1 MYPDVLCA
9 MINRLFCFYLLIGL
23 QALGLGCTG
32 NESQA
37 PVSDEP
43 KNSPLSF
50 TDITERAGFG
60 GFEHITG
67 ETGEKYFPEAMGAGV
82 ALIDYN
88 GDLWQDVLLVNG
100 GVWPGNEPQNQS
112 GLSLY
117 RNNGDL
123 TFSDVTAEAGL
134 SGIAAYGFG
143 VAAGDYD
150 NDGDEDI
157 YFTTLGPNRLFEN
170 QNNTFVD
177 VTEASGTALDPSW
190 STTAI
195 FFDADRDGW
204 LDLYVGNYVYWST
217 EEDIFCTL
225 DGTTKSYCTPELY
238 KGRPSR
244 FLYNNGDGTFRDRTE
259 ELGFLPSPGK
269 MLGALEF
276 DYNQDGMPDLV
287 VASDT
292 QPDLL
297 YKNRGDG
304 SFEEI
309 GALSGLAYDENGVAR
324 AGMGIDAGV
333 VDTTGRQSVFV
344 GNFSKEMISVFRYAS
359 NDLFIDRAAASKIGR
374 SSLMTLTFGLFLAD
388 IDLDGDLDL
397 FTANGHVQQEV
408 GQTQD
413 GITYRQAPHLF
424 MNGGNGQFTDLAPE
438 IGGIFQGAYVGRGAV
453 FGDLDRDGDL
463 EIIFTE
469 NGGGVHVWRNDL
481 DNGNAWLRIYVKGV
495 TSNRSGLG
503 AVIRAYWDDQEAE
516 RVIRSGA
523 SFLSQHELVATFGLG
538 EADSIERIEIQWP
551 GGSLT
556 TLRDVPVNQ
565 EIRVTEGQEDYEK
578 LER

>member
-1 MYPDVLCA
+1 ML
-9 MINRLFCFYLLIGL
+9 NRFWLFLLSVGML
-23 QALGLGCTG
+23 ALPLGCS
-32 NESQA
+32 NSE
-37 PVSDEP
+37 EP
-43 KNSPLSF
+43 PEEAGQ
-50 TDITERAGFG
+50 TEQGGLVFQDVTAEAGLD
-60 GFEHITG
+60 GFRHITG
-67 ETGEKYFPEAMGAGV
+67 ANGEKYFPEAMGAGV

-88 GDLWQDVLLVNG
+88 GDYWQDILLVNG
-100 GVWPGNEPQNQS
+100 GVWPEDEQQNSS
-112 GLSLY
+112 GLSLF

-123 TFSDVTAEAGL
+123 TFTDVTIEAGL
-134 SGIAAYGFG
+134 DGIRAYGFG
-143 VAAGDYD
+143 IAAGDYD
-150 NDGDEDI
+150 NDGDEDF
-157 YFTTLGPNRLFEN
+157 YFTALGPNKLFEN
-170 QNNTFVD
+170 QSGLFVD
-177 VTEASGTALDPSW
+177 VTAQSQTALEPSW
-190 STTAI
+190 STTAV

-204 LDLYVGNYVYWST
+204 LDLYVGNYVYWSP

-238 KGRPSR
+238 EGRPSR
-244 FLYNNGDGTFRDRTE
+244 FLYNNGDGTFSDRTE

-276 DYNQDGMPDLV
+276 DYNKDGMPDLV

-297 YKNRGDG
+297 YKNKGDG

-324 AGMGIDAGV
+324 AGMGIDAGI

-344 GNFSKEMISVFRYAS
+344 GNFSKEMISVFRYGS
-359 NDLFIDRAAASKIGR
+359 NDLFNDRAASSKIGR

-388 IDLDGDLDL
+388 MDLDGDLDL
-397 FTANGHVQQEV
+397 FTSNGHVQQEV

-424 MNGGNGQFTDLAPE
+424 LNDGHGQFTDVAPE
-438 IGGIFQGAYVGRGAV
+438 IGGILQNEFVGRGAV
-453 FGDLDRDGDL
+453 YGDLDRDGDL
-463 EIIFTE
+463 EIVFTE
-469 NGGGVHVWRNDL
+469 NGGGVHVWKNEM
-481 DNGNAWLRIYVKGV
+481 DNGNAWLRVHVKGT

-503 AVIRAYWDDQEAE
+503 TTIRILWDGKVEE

-538 EADSIERIEIQWP
+538 ASTSAVEIQILWP
-551 GGSLT
+551 SG
-556 TLRDVPVNQ
+556 RDTILNNVDANQ
-565 EIRVTEGQEDYEK
+565 EIIVVEGQDGF
-578 LER
+578 ERVER